1 MKEEEKK
8 WSYVSPL
15 DGSTTGPFS
24 TKEMKEEIRSKGLS
38 SSVLIFSYD
47 LVPAEWTPLCKIDEL
62 KDSIDKD
69 QLMFEKTYYYLDG
82 MIRKGPFAAAELRTK
97 LQDNEIDGLTKI
109 WSPSTGNQWTTLSE
123 CEDLKA
129 LLYGNNDKKR
139 KRVSKTST
147 TTKKQRTK
155 KKKKKKKVKN
165 NWIYITGLDKDV
177 NVETL
182 VKLFSKRMIDDNIL
196 TSEPKVKIYRN
207 EKTGRP
213 KGDASICFVKE
224 PSVEL
229 AISMMDEVEYK
240 PGFKLSVS
248 RAVWQRT
255 ATNNAEEEKKP
266 KWQELMTEAEYK
278 AWRRRQSKHQEMQI
292 EHQWLIRTMAT
303 RNVFDREVLRS
314 KPSLIDELKNDM
326 RIGASEFG
334 KLKSLELRRTIRKA
348 S

>member
-1 MKEEEKK
+1 
-8 WSYVSPL
+8 
-15 DGSTTGPFS
+15 
-24 TKEMKEEIRSKGLS
+24 GLS

-47 LVPAEWTPLCKIDEL
+47 LVPAEWTPLYKIDEL

-139 KRVSKTST
+139 KRESKTTT
-147 TTKKQRTK
+147 TTKRT
-155 KKKKKKKVKN
+155 KKKKKKVKN

-182 VKLFSKRMIDDNIL
+182 VKLFSKYGLIDDNIL
-196 TSEPKVKIYRN
+196 TNEPKVKIYRN
-207 EKTGRP
+207 EKTGQP
-213 KGDASICFVKE
+213 KGDASICFVKK

-248 RAVWQRT
+248 RAVWQRAKT
-255 ATNNAEEEKKP
+255 TTTTITNKAEEEKKP
-266 KWQELMTEAEYK
+266 KWQDLMTEAEYK
-278 AWRRRQSKHQEMQI
+278 ARVEAKRKRQN
-292 EHQWLIRTMAT
+292 A
-303 RNVFDREVLRS
+303 
-314 KPSLIDELKNDM
+314 
-326 RIGASEFG
+326 
-334 KLKSLELRRTIRKA
+334 
-348 S
+348 